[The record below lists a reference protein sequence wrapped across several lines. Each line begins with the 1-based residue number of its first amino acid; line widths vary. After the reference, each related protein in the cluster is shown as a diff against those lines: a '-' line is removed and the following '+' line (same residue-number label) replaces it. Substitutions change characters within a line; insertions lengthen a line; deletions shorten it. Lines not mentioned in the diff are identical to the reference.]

1 MTMIAVITTGGK
13 QYKVS
18 EGMKIK
24 VEKLP
29 GAIGDTINLDTL
41 FVGDEKDVQVGT
53 PTLKNTVAAKIIAH
67 DKHDKVKGIKHKAK
81 KRYLVRFGHRQPYT
95 ELEITSI
102 KA

>member
-24 VEKLP
+24 VEKLS

-41 FVGDEKDVQVGT
+41 FVGDEKSVQVGA
-53 PTLKNTVAAKIIAH
+53 PMLKNTVTAKITAH
-67 DKHDKVKGIKHKAK
+67 DKHNKVKGIKHKAK
-81 KRYLVRFGHRQPYT
+81 KRYLVHFGHRQPYT

-102 KA
+102 TA